1 MLFVILL
8 CVHQYIVLI
17 KISQSAMY
25 FYCIIFI
32 NCLFKLRLMKV
43 TCIGGSRCSEMHL
56 FSKKLLRAEMYFAPE
71 MGRLPVYILAL

>member
-1 MLFVILL
+1 
-8 CVHQYIVLI
+8 
-17 KISQSAMY
+17 MY
-25 FYCIIFI
+25 FYIASYLLIVFLNLGLI
-32 NCLFKLRLMKV
+32 RV

>member
-32 NCLFKLRLMKV
+32 VYAYKGLIRV